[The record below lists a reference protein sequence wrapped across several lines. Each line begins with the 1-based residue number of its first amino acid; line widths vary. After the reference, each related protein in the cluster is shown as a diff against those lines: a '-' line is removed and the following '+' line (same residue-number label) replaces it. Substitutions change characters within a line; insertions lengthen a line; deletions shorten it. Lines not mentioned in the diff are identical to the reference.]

1 MEFDRGVDLIVLVR
15 PGAKESD
22 FFTIERALL
31 ALGRRAEIIDHNAG
45 KGDACEKD
53 HAVVDS

>member
-1 MEFDRGVDLIVLVR
+1 MIVLVR

-31 ALGRRAEIIDHNAG
+31 SLGRRAEIIEN
-45 KGDACEKD
+45 
-53 HAVVDS
+53 HAEANI